1 MTSTDPLWYK
11 DAVFCQLH
19 VKTFCDSGADGVG
32 NFKGLASKLDYLQTL
47 EVDCLRLLPTLSLA
61 VPTTAMTSQTATSI
75 HPTYESLQD
84 FHELLEA
91 AHARGLKVISELEPY
106 SQHLH
111 EPRGTDPSTPAS
123 RFVVCLRNH
132 DQGGNRA
139 VGERLNHQIDLAAFR
154 AASVVRLTTPQAPL
168 LFMGQE
174 GPRPARSSTLPTSED
189 AAFSSCRFLP
199 SAGTAAPSG

>member
-91 AHARGLKVISELEPY
+91 AHARRLKVISELEPY